1 MKTTHFESVLKVWN
15 ITNDSEKRIIMN
27 QFLQKHGEFY
37 TQDDFIA
44 FLAQK
49 YQKHRPVDTLPI
61 TGRRQEH

>member
-1 MKTTHFESVLKVWN
+1 MKMTNFESVLNVWN
-15 ITNDSEKRIIMN
+15 ITNAAEKKIIMN

-44 FLAQK
+44 FLAKK
-49 YQKHRPVDTLPI
+49 YQKHRSIDTLPI